1 MTDCTGTEN
10 EPAPLS
16 YPARLREI
24 AAARPDAVAIRWVPD
39 HEETCAITYSAL
51 YRAADRLAQRLLD
64 QGAHAGSMIG
74 IVLPNGIPFFVALIA
89 AWRIGACPTPIK
101 PDMTDQERAPL
112 MDLIRSP
119 VLICQDGGQPGP
131 TVTAGEIA
139 AMMRE
144 AEASDAP
151 ATPVLPDIVPQR
163 CWAIASG
170 GSTGTPKIIV
180 NLRPASMAWQ
190 FAVTGGPTEPETQLV
205 CLPLYHTSAL
215 SMSVRSLLAG
225 DEIILLPRFNAVCVA
240 DAIEHYRVALVSLVS
255 AAMVRLARLP
265 ELTPERLA
273 SVRQIITG
281 GGAFSDDLLREW
293 SRLVGAEKILFGFGA
308 SEAIGA
314 CAITGDELLK
324 RPGCV
329 GKPTTCDVRILDED
343 GSDLPAGEVGE
354 IYMRNHSGDSQAFD
368 YLGRDV
374 PRKRPDGFVSVG
386 DVGWLDADGYLYIS
400 DRRTDMI
407 KTGGVNVF
415 PAEVEAALVSMPEI
429 VDAVVLGLPDPD
441 WGRALHAVV
450 VGADPQNL
458 PDVQSIRRFLRARL
472 TSHKVP
478 KTFEFLPSLGRTDT
492 LKLNRRAMTE
502 ERIGA
507 CQS

>member
-1 MTDCTGTEN
+1 MM
-10 EPAPLS
+10 
-16 YPARLREI
+16 R
-24 AAARPDAVAIRWVPD
+24 
-39 HEETCAITYSAL
+39 
-51 YRAADRLAQRLLD
+51 RAATPDDPAC
-64 QGAHAGSMIG
+64 
-74 IVLPNGIPFFVALIA
+74 A
-89 AWRIGACPTPIK
+89 A
-101 PDMTDQERAPL
+101 
-112 MDLIRSP
+112 
-119 VLICQDGGQPGP
+119 
-131 TVTAGEIA
+131 
-139 AMMRE
+139 
-144 AEASDAP
+144 
-151 ATPVLPDIVPQR
+151 LPDVVPRR

-190 FAVTGGPTEPETQLV
+190 FASADGPAEPETQLI

-225 DEIILLPRFNAVCVA
+225 DEIILLPRFNAVHVA
-240 DAIEHYRVALVSLVS
+240 DAIERYRVALVNLVS

-281 GGAFSDDLLREW
+281 GGAFPDGLLREW
-293 SRLVGAEKILFGFGA
+293 SRLVSAEKILFGFGA
-308 SEAIGA
+308 SEAIGS
-314 CAITGDELLK
+314 CVITGDELLK
-324 RPGCV
+324 RPGSV

-354 IYMRNHSGDSQAFD
+354 IYMRNHAGDSQGFD
-368 YLGRDV
+368 YLGKDV

-450 VGADPQNL
+450 VAADPQNP
-458 PDVQSIRRFLRARL
+458 PDVHAIRRFLRARL
-472 TSHKVP
+472 TSLKVP
-478 KTFEFLPSLGRTDT
+478 KTFEFLPSLGRTET

-502 ERIGA
+502 QRIA
-507 CQS
+507 KAPAA